1 MPLSDLRPQEGE
13 RERATLFQTG
23 IPFKNGAGPA

>member
-1 MPLSDLRPQEGE
+1 LRPQEGE
-13 RERATLFQTG
+13 RARATLFQTG